1 MCDSFGQALI
11 NVYMVLLSLTVGMQY
26 NSIIYEILAQC
37 SEPVLDVTKQS
48 FLNQIKEKNKY
59 MLLF

>member
-11 NVYMVLLSLTVGMQY
+11 NVYMVLLYLTLGMQY
-26 NSIIYEILAQC
+26 NSIIYEILIQC

-48 FLNQIKEKNKY
+48 FLNQIKEKKKY